1 MTQDDYDQLRRSNE
15 ISAAR
20 SDARSEC
27 ILDMRR
33 YLADGLRKLG
43 IEADDKIS
51 LTEVLAIIEGQQ
63 ADNTRLTTDLDT
75 ARRQRETM
83 QTTITQQGDEIAKL
97 ARLATFAAQAVLAIY
112 ADPEHRLTLDAI
124 HYLQLL
130 EGALSRAGLLDLKA
144 LDQTGYLHMHEGR
157 AVDINPAAGEGE

>member
-83 QTTITQQGDEIAKL
+83 QTTITHQADEI
-97 ARLATFAAQAVLAIY
+97 
-112 ADPEHRLTLDAI
+112 HRLNHEIGNAR
-124 HYLQLL
+124 QALL
-130 EGALSRAGLLDLKA
+130 L
-144 LDQTGYLHMHEGR
+144 
-157 AVDINPAAGEGE
+157 AVDINREAGEGE